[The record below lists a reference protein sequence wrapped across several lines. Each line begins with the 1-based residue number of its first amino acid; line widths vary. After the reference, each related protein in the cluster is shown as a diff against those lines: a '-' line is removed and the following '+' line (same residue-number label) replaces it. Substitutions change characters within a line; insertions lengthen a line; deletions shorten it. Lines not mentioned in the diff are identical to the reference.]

1 VTLGLFE
8 DQISESPA
16 EGRFHQPAIPNIFR
30 FYRHAARRVKHGKPK
45 ILLKRLTRF
54 ISPLA
59 QDIHRMPDGTTIDTK
74 EQWLD
79 ILERAANGYLEGA
92 RDPKQTRS
100 RRRQLDLL
108 EAATRVFA
116 REGIAKAKLA
126 DIAAEAGM
134 SVSSIYDY
142 YPSKEDLAYEIPIR
156 RLAQFYAE
164 FLEQARSL
172 GTMREHLH
180 LFLSMA
186 ADYARR
192 NPDWARLLYLEIWPS
207 VLIEEAR
214 VRRAVDDFGRIVVA
228 MVREGSRRGEW
239 SRKIDPY
246 QTATILMGS
255 ITHMIITWLLY
266 RRPENL
272 RKATKPM
279 VDQLLKLIDAS
290 A

>member
-1 VTLGLFE
+1 MLE
-8 DQISESPA
+8 RA
-16 EGRFHQPAIPNIFR
+16 
-30 FYRHAARRVKHGKPK
+30 
-45 ILLKRLTRF
+45 
-54 ISPLA
+54 
-59 QDIHRMPDGTTIDTK
+59 TTETK
-74 EQWLD
+74 EQWLE
-79 ILERAANGYLEGA
+79 ILGQAASGYLDGA
-92 RDPKQTRS
+92 RDPKQSRS

-116 REGIAKAKLA
+116 RDGIAKAKMA
-126 DIAAEAGM
+126 DIADEAGM

-164 FLEQARSL
+164 FLAQAPSL
-172 GTMREHLH
+172 ATMRERLH

-186 ADYARR
+186 TDYARR

-228 MVREGSRRGEW
+228 MIREGSRRGEW
-239 SRKIDPY
+239 NAKLNPY
-246 QTATILMGS
+246 RTATILMGS

-272 RKATKPM
+272 SKATRPM
-279 VDQLLKLIDAS
+279 VDQLLLLLDLAEPQTSNSRKD
-290 A
+290 